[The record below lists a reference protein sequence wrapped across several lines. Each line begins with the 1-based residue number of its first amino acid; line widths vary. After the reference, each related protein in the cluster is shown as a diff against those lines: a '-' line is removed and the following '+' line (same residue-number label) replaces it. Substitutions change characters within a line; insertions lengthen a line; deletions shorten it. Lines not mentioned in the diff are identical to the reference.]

1 MATSTAVTA
10 EGFCN
15 NSATEGDDGNQ
26 DDSNSSVQMHR
37 RKLFRIDTSK
47 IESVP
52 HCRQNAEL
60 QDLDLH
66 VYDQETFEQGHLN
79 TATFCLVGQFVCQQD
94 YSELMNFC
102 EIFGKVVLGTRN
114 S

>member
-1 MATSTAVTA
+1 MASSTAVTA
-10 EGFCN
+10 EDSSN
-15 NSATEGDDGNQ
+15 NSAAEGDDGNQ
-26 DDSNSSVQMHR
+26 DDSNSLVQIKR

-52 HCRQNAEL
+52 HCQQNAEL

-79 TATFCLVGQFVCQQD
+79 VATLLLCWSVFLSAGLLKITFLPS
-94 YSELMNFC
+94 YSSM
-102 EIFGKVVLGTRN
+102 R
-114 S
+114 